1 MNKLMMMFMLLFVS
15 SGLAFANQA
24 KFDSAEVKVV
34 YEEEEEHEDED
45 EDHEDD
51 DHEDDDDHEEF
62 NEEEF
67 KAFLKEHFGFAK
79 QLWEAADEDDR
90 EDFIEEMEE
99 LYLEYIEHQQEPG
112 AELMLKV
119 EIMEVQSHLI
129 GEMIRQAKSSEEKQQ
144 MSQKLAQH
152 LNQLF
157 DLKLR
162 AYHREVE
169 EMKQEIQEMQKM
181 IEKRKRLKE
190 KIIEMQML
198 KLTNEEELLEW

>member
-1 MNKLMMMFMLLFVS
+1 M
-15 SGLAFANQA
+15 
-24 KFDSAEVKVV
+24 
-34 YEEEEEHEDED
+34 
-45 EDHEDD
+45 
-51 DHEDDDDHEEF
+51 
-62 NEEEF
+62 
-67 KAFLKEHFGFAK
+67 
-79 QLWEAADEDDR
+79 WEAADEDDR

-169 EMKQEIQEMQKM
+169 EMKEEIQEMQKM
-181 IEKRKRLKE
+181 IEKRKRLKG